1 MIINVRVKAAGKR
14 KDVLKKTPYPIAG
27 EVDSLRFLIS
37 EIVTN
42 EVNKYNET
50 EVDPE
55 IDSSVSPNKP
65 QDLTTWLTNSEIEGK
80 KELGK
85 IGFGR
90 RYSGKDADPEKAVS
104 NAIQSFED
112 GLYRVFLN
120 EEEITDIDGKLNL
133 KSDDELTFIRLTFLS
148 GTLW

>member
-14 KDVLKKTPYPIAG
+14 KDVLKLTPYEISDRIDG
-27 EVDSLRFLIS
+27 LRSLIS

-55 IDSSVSPNKP
+55 VDSSVSPNKP
-65 QDLTTWLTNSEIEGK
+65 QGLTTWLTNSDIEEK

-90 RYSGKDADPEKAVS
+90 RYSGKEADPEKAAS

-120 EEEITDIDGKLNL
+120 EEEVADIDGKLNL